1 MTLHIFNE
9 LEQGSESWLAA
20 RCGLPTASVIGK
32 LITPSLKVADN
43 ETSRGLTETLVAE
56 RITGFVEYVHPSF
69 DMQRGTMDEPFARDL
84 YSELHAPV
92 DLIGFMTNRV
102 DGITAGYSPDGLVAS
117 DGLIEI
123 KSRKPKVQLSTILSD
138 TVPRENMGQLQMG
151 LLISGRDWIDYCSYA
166 GGWPLHVIRV
176 LPDPAWQQV
185 IRDALAQ
192 FEDNAAQM
200 IGAYNAAT
208 DGKPVAPRIDHYE
221 DEGFTF

>member
-1 MTLHIFNE
+1 
-9 LEQGSESWLAA
+9 
-20 RCGLPTASVIGK
+20 
-32 LITPSLKVADN
+32 
-43 ETSRGLTETLVAE
+43 
-56 RITGFVEYVHPSF
+56 
-69 DMQRGTMDEPFARDL
+69 
-84 YSELHAPV
+84 
-92 DLIGFMTNRV
+92 
-102 DGITAGYSPDGLVAS
+102 
-117 DGLIEI
+117 
-123 KSRKPKVQLSTILSD
+123 
-138 TVPRENMGQLQMG
+138 MGQLQMG